1 MLVLAGL
8 IVAFFLSRLI
18 NLTLLPIFADEAIYI
33 RWSQVILKG
42 KYFIPLTDGKT
53 PLFMWL
59 LAPFLKLGVDP
70 LVAGRLLSVFSGLA
84 TLLGVYFLTK
94 KLFDKPIALLA
105 SALVVLNPFLLFY
118 DRLSLVDS
126 MLTAIGVWS
135 FYLAYQLFQKP
146 TLKQG
151 ILLGFFWLAALLTK
165 PSGIYYPV
173 LTPFFFLLFPPK
185 NWLKKI
191 KSLILP
197 VGLAGI
203 IGLGL
208 YQFLRLSDAYHL
220 IALRSA
226 DYLRTLPEILN
237 TLFEFFPQTL
247 AILLSWLTSYFSL
260 PALIILILSL
270 ALAIRHRSKKILLL
284 SLWVLIPFFSQIII
298 GKIIRPR
305 YFLPIAPF
313 LLIII
318 SWTVFQAKKVLNLT
332 AIALLGLAL
341 LFWLQFDGYLLT
353 NPVKAPLNSSEKEQ
367 YLEEWS
373 AGFGIKEITQ
383 YLNNLPQDQSALVL
397 TEGSFGTLPN
407 GLEIYFDNS
416 DNITIL
422 GVGFP
427 KAATSR
433 PSVTQ
438 AFNQGKSVYIV
449 ANHNRFSF
457 GDQSRL
463 KLIAEYPRV
472 PGKKGQQKLMFYQV
486 QP

>member
-1 MLVLAGL
+1 M
-8 IVAFFLSRLI
+8 
-18 NLTLLPIFADEAIYI
+18 
-33 RWSQVILKG
+33 
-42 KYFIPLTDGKT
+42 
-53 PLFMWL
+53 
-59 LAPFLKLGVDP
+59 
-70 LVAGRLLSVFSGLA
+70 
-84 TLLGVYFLTK
+84 
-94 KLFDKPIALLA
+94 
-105 SALVVLNPFLLFY
+105 
-118 DRLSLVDS
+118 SLVDS

-135 FYLAYQLFQKP
+135 FYLAFQLFQKP

-151 ILLGFFWLAALLTK
+151 ILLGGFWLAALLTK
-165 PSGIYYPV
+165 PSGIYYPA
-173 LTPFFFLLFPPK
+173 LTPFLLFLFPLK

-191 KSLILP
+191 KSLIKP
-197 VGLAGI
+197 GGLAGI
-203 IGLGL
+203 IGFGL

-220 IALRSA
+220 ITLRSV
-226 DYLRTLPEILN
+226 DYLRTWPEIFN
-237 TLFEFFPQTL
+237 NLFEFFPPTL
-247 AILLSWLTSYFSL
+247 AVVLSWLTSYLSL

-270 ALAIRHRSKKILLL
+270 ALVIRHRSKKIFVL

-298 GKIIRPR
+298 GKIIRAR
-305 YFLPIAPF
+305 YLLPIIPF

-318 SWTVFQAKKVLNLT
+318 SWTVFQAKKVFNLT

-341 LFWLQFDGYLLT
+341 LFWLQFDGYLLM
-353 NPVKAPLNSSEKEQ
+353 NPIKAPFNIWEKEQ
-367 YLEEWS
+367 YLIEWS
-373 AGFGIKEITQ
+373 AGFGLKEITQ
-383 YLNNLPQDQSALVL
+383 YLNNLPLGQSVLVL

-427 KAATSR
+427 EAATSR

-457 GDQSRL
+457 GDKDRL

-472 PGKKGQQKLMFYQV
+472 PGKEGQEKLMFYQV